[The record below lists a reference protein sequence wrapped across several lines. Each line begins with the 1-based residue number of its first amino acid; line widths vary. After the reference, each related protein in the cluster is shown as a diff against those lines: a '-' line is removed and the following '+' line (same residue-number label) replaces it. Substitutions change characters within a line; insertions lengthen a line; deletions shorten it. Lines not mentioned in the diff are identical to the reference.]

1 MMQSHHRRT
10 GCVARLWTALLLLL
24 LLLASSCAAK
34 PSFTFSNFTVVPGEP
49 FNLTWTGA
57 RKQVDINFASGSED
71 AVKVVWWIGRA
82 GPRRRGGRA
91 RRPAGAGARA
101 PGGGGG

>member
-57 RKQVDINFASGSED
+57 SGPVDINIASGTED
-71 AVKVVWWIGRA
+71 AVKKNKKKTQTKPHHQNKQTHQPTNA
-82 GPRRRGGRA
+82 YTL
-91 RRPAGAGARA
+91 
-101 PGGGGG
+101 